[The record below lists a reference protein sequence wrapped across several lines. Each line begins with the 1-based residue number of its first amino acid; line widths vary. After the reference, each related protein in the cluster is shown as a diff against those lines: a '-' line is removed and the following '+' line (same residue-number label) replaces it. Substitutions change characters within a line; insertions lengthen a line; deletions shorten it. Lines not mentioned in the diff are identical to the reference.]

1 MSARARDGLISS
13 DDYQMQVAYPL
24 MSNLNHVNYEKVSL
38 TKDVSGVLRS
48 GCKVSQGDAATGI
61 LSVINCC
68 FVG

>member
-1 MSARARDGLISS
+1 
-13 DDYQMQVAYPL
+13 MQVAYPL